1 MSLQEKVKDELVYS
15 STAQEVDI
23 AQLYHMAVSA

>member
-1 MSLQEKVKDELVYS
+1 VYS

-23 AQLYHMAVSA
+23 AQLYHMAVSAWLDKSCNIL